1 MTRSGVARS
10 NAAGAGGP
18 AADLA
23 ERVALQA
30 GTAAALVALA
40 DGAGGWQ
47 CTLHGLEGSEGAGAV
62 KALALQTLLLEQ
74 PWIVADALE
83 DPTLRHHP
91 AVVRSPWI
99 RRLLGVPIRAVSGR
113 VLGCL
118 CAIDFEPGAP
128 STTTLVA
135 LRDLADVEALGQE
148 RQELARELRR
158 QRRQR
163 LRGQAGPDPARVA
176 EEAGLLQDAVGPR
189 LLESSVC
196 LQGLEAL
203 FSLRAAEGFALLRL
217 DCRDVDRFAATVG
230 MEGLAALM
238 AAVADRITAILP
250 RQASFCRYGEEE
262 FLLLVPRLADANALV
277 ALAAELV
284 KAVSAPYRI
293 ASHSLPLAVAV
304 GAAQVDG
311 SFASAAALLSEVGVA
326 RRLAASGGGAGFRL
340 VDASMRRQVREDFAR
355 QSRFR
360 EALQQGGLVP
370 FFQPIV
376 DLINGRPLGFEALAR
391 WRDQDGQYH
400 SPSEF
405 LPVARQIGLTGELD
419 LVVITQ
425 VLAALPA
432 LVAAAGAA
440 VVGPLLMS
448 VNLSAQLLDSAELR
462 QRLLDLIEAHPLPP
476 FWQLQVELLE
486 EALQESNQGLD
497 AFLAR
502 LAVLKVGIAIDDF
515 GTGYSSLARLDS
527 LPIQAFKIDRSF
539 VERLNDGLA
548 PSNQLLR
555 TMNTLATDMGL
566 AATAEG
572 VETVMQ
578 RDWLRHSGFLSGQGY
593 YFARPLSLEQAEA
606 YLRAQCSSDDPLPP
620 PDPSPQTLPE
630 PGFWGRL
637 GWRSRSSGG
646 MPPG

>member
-1 MTRSGVARS
+1 MSRSAADRS
-10 NAAGAGGP
+10 ITAAAGGSP
-18 AADLA
+18 AELA
-23 ERVALQA
+23 EQVALVA
-30 GTAAALVALA
+30 GSAVALVALA
-40 DGAGGWQ
+40 DGAGGWH
-47 CTLHGLEGSEGAGAV
+47 CTLHGLEGCDGAGAV

-74 PWIVADALE
+74 PWIVGDALE
-83 DPTLRHHP
+83 DPALRLHP

-99 RRLLGVPIRAVSGR
+99 RRLLGVPIRCLAGR

-128 STTTLVA
+128 STAMLAA
-135 LRDLADVEALGQE
+135 LRDLADAEALAQE
-148 RQELARELRR
+148 RRELARELRR
-158 QRRQR
+158 RRRMR
-163 LRGQAGPDPARVA
+163 LRGASAP
-176 EEAGLLQDAVGPR
+176 EAGRLQDDGLPEAAAGPR
-189 LLESSVC
+189 LLETTVC
-196 LQGLEAL
+196 LEALEAL

-217 DCRDVDRFAATVG
+217 DCRDVDRFATTVG
-230 MEGLAALM
+230 MDGLAALM
-238 AAVADRITAILP
+238 AAVADRIAAIVP
-250 RQASFCRYGEEE
+250 RQSSFCRYGDEE
-262 FLLLVPRLADANALV
+262 FLLLVPRLADANALA

-284 KAVSAPYRI
+284 TAVSAPYRI
-293 ASHSLPLAVAV
+293 ASHALPLAVAV

-311 SFASAAALLSEVGVA
+311 SFVSAAALLSEVGVA

-376 DLINGRPLGFEALAR
+376 DLIHGRPLGFEALAR
-391 WRDQDGQYH
+391 WRAQDGSYL
-400 SPSEF
+400 PPAEF

-419 LVVITQ
+419 LVVIAQ

-432 LVAAAGAA
+432 LAAAAGPG
-440 VVGPLLMS
+440 VVAPLLMS

-462 QRLLDLIEAHPLPP
+462 QRLLDLIEACPLPSL
-476 FWQLQVELLE
+476 WTLQVELLE
-486 EALQESNQGLD
+486 EALQESSLGLD

-502 LAVLKVGIAIDDF
+502 LAALKVGIAIDDF

-539 VERLNDGLA
+539 VDRVNDGLA

-572 VETVMQ
+572 VETLMQ

-593 YFARPLSLEQAEA
+593 YFARPLTLEQAEA
-606 YLRAQCSSDDPLPP
+606 YLRSQGSSDDPLPP
-620 PDPSPQTLPE
+620 PDPSPQPSAD

-637 GWRSRSSGG
+637 GRRLPGGGGRS
-646 MPPG
+646 PG